1 MHYFEGLLVCS
12 LEISVRNKIGVV
24 VVAALFGLSACSS
37 SDLVDFSSDTRELFV
52 EPSKA
57 ALVLERAPVCCGQ
70 LSEISYFPVSFDFDA
85 EEEVGPRNQA
95 FQFST
100 GKSFLLAYKVPALNT
115 DIPIKIESIIG
126 ETLFAPTVAL
136 LDEQFNV
143 NRIVAASSFK
153 YEELKGFSGN
163 MLSATFR
170 VNTEQ
175 REGRQRDA
183 YLIIYTT
190 DQSLSESTQIV
201 HPERSRAK
209 AQAKADP
216 NLPDPMIPH
225 SSLGLVN
232 VKFNTDLSK
241 GLFADEAWFGG
252 ANNNDPSLATVEEA
266 PGAEIAAGG
275 TAVVA
280 ASSAQAVATAPDNR
294 KLKKAMLPETE
305 AFYNKLIEDMIRQ
318 DEVEKALKLVE
329 EAEYAGSR
337 SARNTFIEAV
347 KNK

>member
-1 MHYFEGLLVCS
+1 MVK
-12 LEISVRNKIGVV
+12 KIGVV
-24 VVAALFGLSACSS
+24 LVASLFGITACSS
-37 SDLVDFSSDTRELFV
+37 GDLLDMSSDTRDLFI
-52 EPSKA
+52 EPAQASA
-57 ALVLERAPVCCGQ
+57 ILERAPVCCSELSQ
-70 LSEISYFPVSFDFDA
+70 LSYKSVSFDYIA
-85 EEEVGPRNQA
+85 EETVSSQNQA
-95 FQFST
+95 FEFTS
-100 GKSFLLAYKVPALNT
+100 GKSYVLAYKVAALNT
-115 DIPIKIESIIG
+115 DIPVKIESIIG

-136 LDEQFNV
+136 LNENFEV
-143 NRIVAASSFK
+143 NRVVPATAFK
-153 YEELKGFSGN
+153 YQELKGFSGN
-163 MLSATFR
+163 KLTATFR
-170 VNTEQ
+170 INSEQ
-175 REGRQRDA
+175 RQGRERDA
-183 YLIIYTT
+183 YMLVYTT
-190 DQSLSESTQIV
+190 EQSLEQSTQIV

-216 NLPDPMIPH
+216 NLPDPFIPH

-232 VKFNTDLSK
+232 VTFNPDLSK

-252 ANNNDPSLATVEEA
+252 ANSNNSSLAAVEEVS
-266 PGAEIAAGG
+266 GAEIAAGG

-280 ASSAQAVATAPDNR
+280 ASSAQAATVSDNR

-305 AFYNKLIEDMIRQ
+305 AFYNKLIEDMVNS

>member
-1 MHYFEGLLVCS
+1 MV
-12 LEISVRNKIGVV
+12 KKMGVV
-24 VVAALFGLSACSS
+24 LVASLLGISACSS
-37 SDLVDFSSDTRELFV
+37 GDIVDFSSDTRDLFV
-52 EPSKA
+52 EPVQAIAILDK
-57 ALVLERAPVCCGQ
+57 APVCCSELSQ
-70 LSEISYFPVSFDFDA
+70 LSYNSVSYDYIA
-85 EEEVGPRNQA
+85 EETVSSQNQA
-95 FQFST
+95 FEFTS
-100 GKSFLLAYKVPALNT
+100 GKSYVLAYKVAALNT
-115 DIPIKIESIIG
+115 DIPVKIETIIG
-126 ETLFAPTVAL
+126 ETVFAPTVAL
-136 LDEQFNV
+136 LNENFEV
-143 NRIVAASSFK
+143 NRVVPASAFK
-153 YEELKGFSGN
+153 YQELKGFSVN
-163 MLSATFR
+163 KLAATFR
-170 VNTEQ
+170 INSEQ
-175 REGRQRDA
+175 RQGRERDA
-183 YLIIYTT
+183 YMLVYTT
-190 DQSLSESTQIV
+190 EQSLEQSTQIV

-216 NLPDPMIPH
+216 NLPDPFIPH
-225 SSLGLVN
+225 SPLGLVN
-232 VKFNTDLSK
+232 VTFNPDLSK
-241 GLFADEAWFGG
+241 GFFADEAWFGG

-280 ASSAQAVATAPDNR
+280 ASSAQAVAAGPDNR